1 MNYPTA
7 IKKTYKKQINYGNR
21 GMDLENFIN
30 QTNEYYL
37 EKDIAVIYK
46 KPTPIQVVKYNYDNK
61 RITDAFYLTQSTLDY
76 NGVYKGYY
84 IEFDAK
90 NTNKN
95 FLPLNNIAEH
105 QIKHMKNIVKH
116 KGICFLL
123 IAINS
128 EYYALPAKM
137 LFNFIDKK
145 ERKSIPYDFIKEKW
159 L

>member
-61 RITDAFYLTQSTLDY
+61 NNNDYRYNKDRDNLNFQNAISYDKRKFMELFKLRVRQFHPIFSVFCLKYL
-76 NGVYKGYY
+76 
-84 IEFDAK
+84 IEI
-90 NTNKN
+90 
-95 FLPLNNIAEH
+95 LIEH
-105 QIKHMKNIVKH
+105 
-116 KGICFLL
+116 L
-123 IAINS
+123 
-128 EYYALPAKM
+128 
-137 LFNFIDKK
+137 
-145 ERKSIPYDFIKEKW
+145 
-159 L
+159 